1 MARVYG
7 FFRRAHRDGDMNEEF
22 AAHLALE
29 TDELVRRGM
38 SPSEARRL
46 AMVHAGGLEAA
57 RDAYRDQRGLPWVQ
71 RSLTE
76 VASATK
82 RLRRHPGAVGG
93 ASLSLALGMALATAV
108 FSMVVALFLRPLPFP
123 NQAELVIVR
132 ERDPQMNSLFSV
144 LPARDA
150 LAAQQVHSFSGVA
163 VAQEYGPGSDLGSS
177 GHAIRVA
184 SVPVTS
190 NYFDVL
196 GVRPLLGR
204 MFTEDDAHE
213 TVPPVI
219 LSYSVWH
226 SEFGGSSD
234 VIGSTVPVDGR
245 LAMIVGVMPPGFS
258 LPLGTDI
265 WLPFGHDS
273 LQRLAMPPANR
284 KWQNN
289 VVIARLRPGVT
300 MARAQADVSVAF
312 HQAGMAA
319 GLAKT
324 PVGDLLPLAQD
335 VTSPYRNLIRL
346 WIAAALVIILLGAV
360 NFATLLL
367 ARGMRR
373 REEIAVRIALGASR
387 RRIAGMLT
395 VEATLMAAIGGAVAV
410 VLAKWLLD
418 ARRLWF
424 GMDFMLVAPSMNWAT
439 VAFGVA
445 GTVLVGLLFGLAP
458 AIDLARA
465 DLRSV
470 LSGASSST
478 GGSREVHNRRGLVAL
493 QLGLSLACMAMLAAL
508 VVANRDAQGAGPGY
522 DYSHVLT
529 ARLNVPDTAA
539 SQEIGAS
546 LVQAIEGVPGVQS
559 AAVVR
564 TPILGAALFYPD
576 WRPHLYAA
584 QAWKDVSLSYFR
596 TLGLTPILG
605 RLPTA
610 AEAEAHAP
618 VVVLSKSTARWTFG
632 DRPPVGRRV
641 GLALDGSTHLTW
653 FSVIGVV
660 PDVRDMPNFDPL
672 TPPIYTVQ
680 RLPLGHTTTEV
691 RIRTVGDAA
700 TGLRA
705 VKEAVG
711 RIDPRIVVSD
721 LDPVAAVVDQWSAQA
736 RARTYFFA
744 FMAALSFVLAVAGVY
759 GLTSYSVALR
769 AREIGIRVALG
780 ATPRR
785 LVRALVADLGTV
797 ALLATLGGLLL
808 GSRAVYI
815 ADTYLRNPLAGKP
828 ALTMQLAPVAVVAVT
843 LLVVMALGMALPIR
857 RMLRQDV
864 VRSIQGDAG

>member
-1 MARVYG
+1 MVRIGG

-38 SPSEARRL
+38 PPSEARRL

-57 RDAYRDQRGLPWVQ
+57 RDAYRDQHGLPWIE

-132 ERDPQMNSLFSV
+132 ERDPQMKSLFSV

-150 LAAQQVHSFSGVA
+150 LAAQQVRSFSGVA
-163 VAQEYGPGSDLGSS
+163 VAQEYGPGSDLGPS
-177 GHAIRVA
+177 GNAIRVS
-184 SVPVTS
+184 SVPVTA

-204 MFTEDDAHE
+204 LFTENDAHE

-219 LSYSVWH
+219 LSYSIWH

-234 VIGSTVPVDGR
+234 VIGTTVPVDGR
-245 LAMIVGVMPPGFS
+245 HAVIVGVMPQGFS

-289 VVIARLRPGVT
+289 VVVARLRPGVT

-335 VTSPYRNLIRL
+335 LTSPYRNLIRL
-346 WIAAALVIILLGAV
+346 WIAAAMVIILLGAV
-360 NFATLLL
+360 NFATMLL

-373 REEIAVRIALGASR
+373 REEIAVRVALGASR

-418 ARRLWF
+418 ARRRWF
-424 GMDFMLVAPSMNWAT
+424 GLDFMLVAPSMNWPT

-445 GTVLVGLLFGLAP
+445 ATVLVGLLFGLAP

-478 GGSREVHNRRGLVAL
+478 GGSREIRNRRGLVAL

-539 SQEIGAS
+539 SQEIG
-546 LVQAIEGVPGVQS
+546 
-559 AAVVR
+559 
-564 TPILGAALFYPD
+564 D
-576 WRPHLYAA
+576 
-584 QAWKDVSLSYFR
+584 
-596 TLGLTPILG
+596 
-605 RLPTA
+605 
-610 AEAEAHAP
+610 
-618 VVVLSKSTARWTFG
+618 
-632 DRPPVGRRV
+632 
-641 GLALDGSTHLTW
+641 
-653 FSVIGVV
+653 
-660 PDVRDMPNFDPL
+660 
-672 TPPIYTVQ
+672 
-680 RLPLGHTTTEV
+680 
-691 RIRTVGDAA
+691 
-700 TGLRA
+700 
-705 VKEAVG
+705 
-711 RIDPRIVVSD
+711 
-721 LDPVAAVVDQWSAQA
+721 
-736 RARTYFFA
+736 
-744 FMAALSFVLAVAGVY
+744 
-759 GLTSYSVALR
+759 
-769 AREIGIRVALG
+769 
-780 ATPRR
+780 
-785 LVRALVADLGTV
+785 
-797 ALLATLGGLLL
+797 
-808 GSRAVYI
+808 
-815 ADTYLRNPLAGKP
+815 
-828 ALTMQLAPVAVVAVT
+828 
-843 LLVVMALGMALPIR
+843 
-857 RMLRQDV
+857 
-864 VRSIQGDAG
+864 